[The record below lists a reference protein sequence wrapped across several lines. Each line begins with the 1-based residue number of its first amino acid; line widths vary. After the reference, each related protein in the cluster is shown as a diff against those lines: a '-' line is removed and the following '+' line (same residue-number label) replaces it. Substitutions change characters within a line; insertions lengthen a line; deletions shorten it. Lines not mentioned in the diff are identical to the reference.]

1 MSSLLR
7 RLWPLSIRVQLTLWF
22 MLVFAVLILLFGAVF
37 YVNLRTSLETSFD
50 NSLAQRTQ
58 QIAAGIDEEK
68 GTITIHDV
76 TGALPG
82 LIDPDATSSSEET
95 PTPLVSNRGK
105 TFADVNLGTLVRIL
119 NARGET
125 IYVSPAFLALNT
137 PSVSV
142 SQPLH
147 GRTWQGTVS
156 ARNGQTVGLYSS
168 PLVDTGVVYGVVQ
181 VGESLGSLDNTM
193 RSVVI
198 ELLLIAP
205 FVLLLG
211 ALGSYW
217 LSARAFA
224 PIKRL
229 TSTARRIEVGDLH
242 ERVPVPNSRDEVHS
256 LALTFNEMIERLDK
270 AFTRQ
275 RRFVADASHELRT
288 PVAAIRSM
296 TDVALAHNKPV
307 DSEEYLTI
315 LRDVNIQAERLSHL
329 ISDLLELARTEEHQL
344 LLERE
349 PVRLD
354 LLTADVAATIEA
366 LAAERGIT
374 MKVVTHGPV
383 TVLGDEVR
391 LIQVLMNLIDNAI
404 TYTNAGGEVVLEVG
418 IQNQQACL
426 TVRDTGVGIAA
437 EHLEHIFER
446 FYRVDPAR
454 SSAVGGTGLGL
465 AIVEWIVRAHNGNIS
480 VESQVGQGTTFT
492 VTLPAAAQAYSR

>member
-1 MSSLLR
+1 MSSFLGR
-7 RLWPLSIRVQLTLWF
+7 IRPLSIRVQLMLWF
-22 MLVFAVLILLFGAVF
+22 ILAVAVLILLFGTVF

-58 QIAAGIDEEK
+58 QIAAGINEEK

-82 LIDPDATSSSEET
+82 LIDPDATTSIGGT
-95 PTPLVSNRGK
+95 PTPATLNTKK
-105 TFADVNLGTLVRIL
+105 TLADVNLGTLVRIL
-119 NARGET
+119 NARGKI
-125 IYVSPAFLALNT
+125 IYVSPAFLALHI
-137 PSVSV
+137 PSTSV
-142 SQPLH
+142 TRPLH
-147 GRTWQGTVS
+147 GSIWQGTVS
-156 ARNGQTVGLYSS
+156 AQNGQTVSLYSF
-168 PLVDTGVVYGVVQ
+168 PLLDNGIVYCVVQ
-181 VGESLGSLDNTM
+181 VGESLSPLSNTM

-211 ALGSYW
+211 AIGSYW

-229 TSTARRIEVGDLH
+229 TRTARRIEVGDLH
-242 ERVPVPNSRDEVHS
+242 ERVPVPHSKDEVHS

-296 TDVALAHNKPV
+296 TDVALAQNKPV

-315 LRDVNIQAERLSHL
+315 LRDVNVQAEQLSHL
-329 ISDLLELARTEEHQL
+329 ISDLLELARTDENHL

-354 LLTADVAATIEA
+354 LLTADVAATIET
-366 LAAERGIT
+366 LAAEHGIT
-374 MKVVTHGPV
+374 VEVVTHGPV

-404 TYTNAGGEVVLEVG
+404 AYTNAGDKVVLEVG
-418 IQNQQACL
+418 IQNQKACL
-426 TVRDTGVGIAA
+426 SIRDTGIGIAA

-454 SSAVGGTGLGL
+454 SRAVGGTGLGL
-465 AIVEWIVRAHNGNIS
+465 AIVEWIIHAHDGNIS
-480 VESQVGQGTTFT
+480 VESQVGKGTTFT
-492 VTLPAAAQAYSR
+492 VTLPVATQVSS

>member
-1 MSSLLR
+1 MSSLVGR
-7 RLWPLSIRVQLTLWF
+7 IWPLSIRVQLMLWF
-22 MLVFAVLILLFGAVF
+22 ILVFAVLILLFGAVF

-50 NSLAQRTQ
+50 NSLVQRTQ

-76 TGALPG
+76 TGVLPG
-82 LIDPDATSSSEET
+82 LIDPDEITSKGGTPATPSLSTE
-95 PTPLVSNRGK
+95 K
-105 TFADVNLGTLVRIL
+105 TLADVNLGTLVRIL
-119 NARGET
+119 NARGEI
-125 IYVSPAFLALNT
+125 IYVSPAFLALHI
-137 PSVSV
+137 PSISV
-142 SQPLH
+142 TQPLH
-147 GRTWQGTVS
+147 GSTWQGTVS
-156 ARNGQTVGLYSS
+156 ARNGQTVSLYSS
-168 PLVDTGVVYGVVQ
+168 PLLDNGVVYGVVQ
-181 VGESLGSLDNTM
+181 VGESLSPLSNTM
-193 RSVVI
+193 RSIVI

-211 ALGSYW
+211 SIGSYW

-229 TSTARRIEVGDLH
+229 TRTARRIEVGDLH
-242 ERVPVPNSRDEVHS
+242 ERVPVPHSKDEVHS

-296 TDVALAHNKPV
+296 TDVALAQNKPV

-315 LRDVNIQAERLSHL
+315 LRDVNVQAEQLSHL
-329 ISDLLELARTEEHQL
+329 ISDLLELARTDENQL

-354 LLTADVAATIEA
+354 LLTADVAATIET
-366 LAAERGIT
+366 LAAEHGIT
-374 MKVVTHGPV
+374 VEVVTHGPV

-404 TYTNAGGEVVLEVG
+404 AYTNAGDKVVLEVG
-418 IQNQQACL
+418 IQNQKACL
-426 TVRDTGVGIAA
+426 SIRDTGIGIAA

-454 SSAVGGTGLGL
+454 SRAVGGTGLGL
-465 AIVEWIVRAHNGNIS
+465 AIIEWIIHAHDGNIS
-480 VESQVGQGTTFT
+480 VESQVGKGTTFT
-492 VTLPAAAQAYSR
+492 VTLPVATQVSS

>member
-1 MSSLLR
+1 MSSFLVR
-7 RLWPLSIRVQLTLWF
+7 MWPPSIRVQLMLWF
-22 MLVFAVLILLFGAVF
+22 VLAVAVLILLFGTVF

-68 GTITIHDV
+68 GAITIHDV

-82 LIDPDATSSSEET
+82 LTDPDEITSKGGT
-95 PTPLVSNRGK
+95 PTPAALSTEK
-105 TFADVNLGTLVRIL
+105 TLADVNLGTLVRIL
-119 NARGET
+119 NTRGKI
-125 IYVSPAFLALNT
+125 IYVSPAFLALYV
-137 PSVSV
+137 PSISV
-142 SQPLH
+142 TRPLH
-147 GRTWQGTVS
+147 GSTWQGTVS
-156 ARNGQTVGLYSS
+156 ARNGQTVSLYSS
-168 PLVDTGVVYGVVQ
+168 PLLDNGIVYGVVQ
-181 VGESLGSLDNTM
+181 VGESLSPLSNTM

-211 ALGSYW
+211 AIGSYW
-217 LSARAFA
+217 LSAHAFA

-229 TSTARRIEVGDLH
+229 TRIARRIEVGDLH
-242 ERVPVPNSRDEVHS
+242 ERVPVPHSKDEVHS

-296 TDVALAHNKPV
+296 TDVALAQNKPV

-315 LRDVNIQAERLSHL
+315 LRDVNVQAEQLGHL
-329 ISDLLELARTEEHQL
+329 IGDLLELARTDENHL

-354 LLTADVAATIEA
+354 LLTADVAATIET
-366 LAAERGIT
+366 LAAEHGIT
-374 MKVVTHGPV
+374 VEVVTRGPV
-383 TVLGDEVR
+383 MVLGDEVR

-404 TYTNAGGEVVLEVG
+404 AYTNAGDKVVLEVG
-418 IQNQQACL
+418 IQNQKACL
-426 TVRDTGVGIAA
+426 SIRDTGIGIAA

-454 SSAVGGTGLGL
+454 SRAVGGTGLGL
-465 AIVEWIVRAHNGNIS
+465 AIVEWIIHAHDGNIS
-480 VESQVGQGTTFT
+480 VESQVGKGTTFT
-492 VTLPAAAQAYSR
+492 VTLPVATQVSS

>member
-1 MSSLLR
+1 MSSRLG

-22 MLVFAVLILLFGAVF
+22 ILVFAVLILVFGAIF

-50 NSLAQRTQ
+50 NSLVQRTQ

-82 LIDPDATSSSEET
+82 LVDPDANSSSEET
-95 PTPLVSNRGK
+95 PTPLASSTGK

-119 NARGET
+119 NARGGT
-125 IYVSPAFLALNT
+125 VYVSPAFLALDT
-137 PSVSV
+137 PSISV

-147 GRTWQGTVS
+147 GGTWQGTVS

-181 VGESLGSLDNTM
+181 VGESLGPLDNTM

-211 ALGSYW
+211 AIGSYW

-229 TSTARRIEVGDLH
+229 TRTARRIEVGDLH
-242 ERVPVPNSRDEVHS
+242 ERVPVPHSKDEVHS
-256 LALTFNEMIERLDK
+256 LALTFNEMIGRLDK

-275 RRFVADASHELRT
+275 HRFVADASHELRT

-296 TDVALAHNKPV
+296 TDVALAQNKPA

-315 LRDVNIQAERLSHL
+315 LRDVNVQAEQLSHL
-329 ISDLLELARTEEHQL
+329 ISDLLELARTDENQL
-344 LLERE
+344 LLEHE

-354 LLTADVAATIEA
+354 LLTADVAATIET
-366 LAAERGIT
+366 LAAEHGIT
-374 MKVVTHGPV
+374 VEVVTHGPV

-404 TYTNAGGEVVLEVG
+404 AYTNAGGKVVLEVS
-418 IQNQQACL
+418 IQNQKACL
-426 TVRDTGVGIAA
+426 SIRDTGIGIAA

-454 SSAVGGTGLGL
+454 SRAVGGTGLGL
-465 AIVEWIVRAHNGNIS
+465 AIIEWFIHAHDGNIS
-480 VESQVGQGTTFT
+480 VESQVGKGTTFT
-492 VTLPAAAQAYSR
+492 VTLPIATQVSS